1 MNKKKVALVL
11 STGGARGLGHIGVIE
26 ELMCQ
31 GYKISSL
38 SGCSIGALI
47 GAAYITGNME
57 RCKDFLLKLNRL
69 KMLQLIDFSIS
80 PKGFIKGSRIM
91 KIIGEIIPDI
101 NMEDLP
107 IPFTIIA
114 TDISNNKEI
123 IFESGSLHDA
133 IRASISLPMIFQP
146 FENDGVLCMDGGII
160 NPLPLNRVR
169 RTDNDLLVAVI
180 AGGNNLLEVETSD
193 VRHKWTKYSL
203 LLESI
208 TMLVQKIIQYSIQQF
223 KPDIII
229 YVPNK
234 KYGIAEFYRA
244 SEIIERGKIV
254 TREVLTNIII

>member
-1 MNKKKVALVL
+1 
-11 STGGARGLGHIGVIE
+11 
-26 ELMCQ
+26 
-31 GYKISSL
+31 
-38 SGCSIGALI
+38 
-47 GAAYITGNME
+47 
-57 RCKDFLLKLNRL
+57 
-69 KMLQLIDFSIS
+69 
-80 PKGFIKGSRIM
+80 M

-107 IPFTIIA
+107 IPFTLIA

-123 IFESGSLHDA
+123 ILKSGSLHDA
-133 IRASISLPMIFQP
+133 IRALISLPMILQP
-146 FENDGVLCMDGGII
+146 FENDGVLYVDGGII

-169 RTDNDLLVAVI
+169 RADNDLLVAVI

-193 VRHKWTKYSL
+193 VIHKWTKYSL

-234 KYGIAEFYRA
+234 EYGIAEFYKA
-244 SEIIERGKIV
+244 SEIIERGKIA